1 MASAQWPARL
11 AAAGMRGHI
20 SAGLR
25 LGSGHLE
32 GSGML
37 AGDPNDK
44 PKRSFWLRLR
54 NYFIT
59 GIIVVAP
66 ISLTIYLI
74 SLIINLIDDKI
85 LPLFPDRYNPETY
98 LPFAVPGIGVLI
110 FVFILTLIGW
120 LTTGLVGR
128 TVVRVGENLLDRMPI
143 VRSIYSALK
152 QIFETVFSHNSR
164 AFRDVVLIPYPR
176 EGCWALGFAT
186 GTTKGEV
193 QDVIRDEV
201 VNVFLPTTP
210 NPTSGFLL
218 FLPKKDV
225 IFLKMTVEQG
235 IKLVISGGVVTPEIL
250 HEARQNGRNG
260 QGTPASR

>member
-1 MASAQWPARL
+1 MP
-11 AAAGMRGHI
+11 
-20 SAGLR
+20 
-25 LGSGHLE
+25 
-32 GSGML
+32 
-37 AGDPNDK
+37 AGDPQEK
-44 PKRSFWLRLR
+44 PRRSFWLRLR

-98 LPFAVPGIGVLI
+98 LPFAVPGIGVLV
-110 FVFILTLIGW
+110 FVVVLTLIGW
-120 LTTGLVGR
+120 LTTGLIGR

-143 VRSIYSALK
+143 VRSLYSALK
-152 QIFETVFSHNSR
+152 QIFETVFSQNSR
-164 AFRDVVLIPYPR
+164 AFREVVLIPYPR

-186 GTTKGEV
+186 GTTRGEV
-193 QDVIRDEV
+193 QDAIRDEV

-218 FLPKKDV
+218 FLPRKDV
-225 IFLKMTVEQG
+225 IFLKMSVEQG
-235 IKLVISGGVVTPEIL
+235 IKLVISGGVVTPEMYPPT
-250 HEARQNGRNG
+250 QGNGR
-260 QGTPASR
+260 ASKG

>member
-1 MASAQWPARL
+1 
-11 AAAGMRGHI
+11 
-20 SAGLR
+20 
-25 LGSGHLE
+25 
-32 GSGML
+32 ML
-37 AGDPNDK
+37 VGDPNDK
-44 PKRSFWLRLR
+44 TKRSFWLRLR

-66 ISLTIYLI
+66 ISLTLYLI
-74 SLIINLIDDKI
+74 TLIISLIDDKI
-85 LPLFPDRYNPETY
+85 VPLIPDRYNPGTY

-110 FVFILTLIGW
+110 FVVALTLIGW

-143 VRSIYSALK
+143 VRSVYSALK

-176 EGCWALGFAT
+176 VGCWALGFAT
-186 GTTKGEV
+186 GTTRGEV
-193 QDVIRDEV
+193 QEVIKDEV

-218 FLPKKDV
+218 FLPKQDV

-235 IKLVISGGVVTPEIL
+235 IKLVISGGVITPEQL
-250 HEARQNGRNG
+250 AEGQKGARPGSGGNKAPEAAGR
-260 QGTPASR
+260 

>member
-1 MASAQWPARL
+1 MP
-11 AAAGMRGHI
+11 
-20 SAGLR
+20 
-25 LGSGHLE
+25 
-32 GSGML
+32 
-37 AGDPNDK
+37 AGDPLEK
-44 PKRSFWLRLR
+44 PRRSFWLRLR

-98 LPFAVPGIGVLI
+98 LPFAVPGIGVLV
-110 FVFILTLIGW
+110 FVVVLTLIGW

-143 VRSIYSALK
+143 VRSLYSALK
-152 QIFETVFSHNSR
+152 QIFETVFSQNSR
-164 AFRDVVLIPYPR
+164 AFREVVLIPYPR

-193 QDVIRDEV
+193 QDAIRDEV

-218 FLPKKDV
+218 FLPRKDV
-225 IFLKMTVEQG
+225 IFLKMSVEQG
-235 IKLVISGGVVTPEIL
+235 IKLVISGGVVTPEMYPTTPG
-250 HEARQNGRNG
+250 NGRTG
-260 QGTPASR
+260 KA

>member
-1 MASAQWPARL
+1 
-11 AAAGMRGHI
+11 
-20 SAGLR
+20 
-25 LGSGHLE
+25 
-32 GSGML
+32 ML
-37 AGDPNDK
+37 AGDPNEK

-85 LPLFPDRYNPETY
+85 LPLFPERYNPETY
-98 LPFAVPGIGVLI
+98 LPFAVPGIGVLV
-110 FVFILTLIGW
+110 FVLVLTLVGW

-128 TVVRVGENLLDRMPI
+128 TIVRVGENLLDRMPV

-152 QIFETVFSHNSR
+152 QIFETVFSQNSR

-186 GTTKGEV
+186 GTTRGEV
-193 QDVIRDEV
+193 QDVIQDEV

-218 FLPKKDV
+218 FLPKRDV
-225 IFLKMTVEQG
+225 IFLEMTVEQG
-235 IKLVISGGVVTPEIL
+235 IKLVISGGVVTPEL
-250 HEARQNGRNG
+250 LAEGQRKSRHDNGRDRV
-260 QGTPASR
+260 QGNAAR

>member
-1 MASAQWPARL
+1 M
-11 AAAGMRGHI
+11 
-20 SAGLR
+20 
-25 LGSGHLE
+25 LG
-32 GSGML
+32 
-37 AGDPNDK
+37 GDPQDK
-44 PKRSFWLRLR
+44 PRRSLWLRLR

-66 ISLTIYLI
+66 ISLTIYLV

-85 LPLFPDRYNPETY
+85 LPLFPERYNPETY
-98 LPFAVPGIGVLI
+98 LPFAVPGIGVLV
-110 FVFILTLIGW
+110 FVVALTLIGW

-128 TVVRVGENLLDRMPI
+128 TVVRVGENLLDGMPI
-143 VRSIYSALK
+143 VRSLYSALK
-152 QIFETVFSHNSR
+152 QIFETVFSQNSR

-193 QDVIRDEV
+193 QDTIRDEV

-218 FLPKKDV
+218 LLPKKDV
-225 IFLKMTVEQG
+225 IFLKMSVEQG
-235 IKLVISGGVVTPEIL
+235 IKLVISGGVVTPEMYPVN
-250 HEARQNGRNG
+250 QGNGRG
-260 QGTPASR
+260 SKG

>member
-1 MASAQWPARL
+1 
-11 AAAGMRGHI
+11 
-20 SAGLR
+20 
-25 LGSGHLE
+25 
-32 GSGML
+32 ML

-235 IKLVISGGVVTPEIL
+235 IKLVISGGVVTPEML

-260 QGTPASR
+260 QGAGAKR

>member
-1 MASAQWPARL
+1 MP
-11 AAAGMRGHI
+11 
-20 SAGLR
+20 
-25 LGSGHLE
+25 
-32 GSGML
+32 
-37 AGDPNDK
+37 AGDPLEK
-44 PKRSFWLRLR
+44 PRRSFWLRLR

-98 LPFAVPGIGVLI
+98 LPFAVPGIGVMI
-110 FVFILTLIGW
+110 FVFVLTLIGW

-218 FLPKKDV
+218 FLPRKDV

-235 IKLVISGGVVTPEIL
+235 IKLVISGGVIAPEVL
-250 HEARQNGRNG
+250 AEGQQNGRNG
-260 QGTPASR
+260 AGAKSPRAADR

>member
-1 MASAQWPARL
+1 
-11 AAAGMRGHI
+11 
-20 SAGLR
+20 
-25 LGSGHLE
+25 
-32 GSGML
+32 ML

-66 ISLTIYLI
+66 ISLTIYLV

-85 LPLFPDRYNPETY
+85 LPLFPERYNPETY

-110 FVFILTLIGW
+110 FVFVLTLIGW

-193 QDVIRDEV
+193 QDAIKDEV

-210 NPTSGFLL
+210 NPTSGYLL
-218 FLPKKDV
+218 FLPRKDV

-235 IKLVISGGVVTPEIL
+235 IKLVISGGVIAPEVL
-250 HEARQNGRNG
+250 AEGQQNGRNG
-260 QGTPASR
+260 DPKAPQSSKG

>member
-1 MASAQWPARL
+1 
-11 AAAGMRGHI
+11 
-20 SAGLR
+20 
-25 LGSGHLE
+25 
-32 GSGML
+32 ML
-37 AGDPNDK
+37 PIGDSEDK
-44 PKRSFWLRLR
+44 PRRRFWQRLR

-59 GIIVVAP
+59 GIIVTAP
-66 ISLTIYLI
+66 IVLTIYLVTLVV
-74 SLIINLIDDKI
+74 SLIDQKV
-85 LPLFPDRYNPETY
+85 LPLLGARYNPETY

-110 FVFILTLIGW
+110 FVVAITIIGW
-120 LTTGLVGR
+120 LTNGLVGR
-128 TVVRVGENLLDRMPI
+128 RIVRLGETILERMPVI
-143 VRSIYSALK
+143 RSVYSALK
-152 QIFETVFSHNSR
+152 QIFETVFSQSSR

-193 QDVIRDEV
+193 QDAIRDEV

-235 IKLVISGGVVTPEIL
+235 IKLVISGGVVTPDLLDE
-250 HEARQNGRNG
+250 EVEPTSKAAER
-260 QGTPASR
+260 

>member
-1 MASAQWPARL
+1 MPSTEV
-11 AAAGMRGHI
+11 H
-20 SAGLR
+20 
-25 LGSGHLE
+25 
-32 GSGML
+32 
-37 AGDPNDK
+37 DK
-44 PKRSFWLRLR
+44 PKRSFWHRLR

-66 ISLTIYLI
+66 ISLTIYLV

-85 LPLFPDRYNPETY
+85 LPLLPDRYNPETY

-110 FVFILTLIGW
+110 FVVALTVIGW
-120 LTTGLVGR
+120 LTTGLIGR

-143 VRSIYSALK
+143 IRSVYSALK
-152 QIFETVFSHNSR
+152 QIFETVFNNSSR

-176 EGCWALGFAT
+176 QGCWALGFAT

-193 QDVIRDEV
+193 QEAIQDEV

-218 FLPKKDV
+218 FLPRKDV
-225 IFLKMTVEQG
+225 IYLTMSVEQG
-235 IKLVISGGVVTPEIL
+235 IKLIISGGVVTPEMTKG
-250 HEARQNGRNG
+250 HARDDASA
-260 QGTPASR
+260 TPDGKRR

>member
-1 MASAQWPARL
+1 
-11 AAAGMRGHI
+11 
-20 SAGLR
+20 
-25 LGSGHLE
+25 
-32 GSGML
+32 ML
-37 AGDPNDK
+37 PIGDSEDK
-44 PKRSFWLRLR
+44 PRRRFWQRLR

-59 GIIVVAP
+59 GIIVTAP
-66 ISLTIYLI
+66 IVLTIYLVTLVV
-74 SLIINLIDDKI
+74 SLIDQKV
-85 LPLFPDRYNPETY
+85 LPLLGARYNPETY

-110 FVFILTLIGW
+110 FVVAITIIGW

-128 TVVRVGENLLDRMPI
+128 RIVRLGETILERMPVI
-143 VRSIYSALK
+143 RSVYSALK
-152 QIFETVFSHNSR
+152 QIFETVFSQSSR

-193 QDVIRDEV
+193 QDAIRDEV

-235 IKLVISGGVVTPEIL
+235 IKLVISGGVVTPDLLDE
-250 HEARQNGRNG
+250 EVEPTSKAAER
-260 QGTPASR
+260 

>member
-1 MASAQWPARL
+1 MQVGEPS
-11 AAAGMRGHI
+11 
-20 SAGLR
+20 
-25 LGSGHLE
+25 E
-32 GSGML
+32 
-37 AGDPNDK
+37 K

-110 FVFILTLIGW
+110 FVFVLTLIGW
-120 LTTGLVGR
+120 LTTGLIGR

-143 VRSIYSALK
+143 VRSVYSALK

-235 IKLVISGGVVTPEIL
+235 IKLVISGGVVTPEAL
-250 HEARQNGRNG
+250 ADAQQNPRNG
-260 QGTPASR
+260 AARKLPEAEQP

>member
-1 MASAQWPARL
+1 M
-11 AAAGMRGHI
+11 
-20 SAGLR
+20 
-25 LGSGHLE
+25 LG
-32 GSGML
+32 
-37 AGDPNDK
+37 GDSHEK
-44 PKRSFWLRLR
+44 PKRSLWLRAR

-66 ISLTIYLI
+66 ISLTIYLV
-74 SLIINLIDDKI
+74 SLVINLIDNRI

-98 LPFAVPGIGVLI
+98 LPFAVPGIGVLV
-110 FVFILTLIGW
+110 FVVVLTVVGW

-128 TVVRVGENLLDRMPI
+128 TVVRIGENLLDRMPV

-152 QIFETVFSHNSR
+152 QIFETVFSQNSR

-193 QDVIRDEV
+193 QDAIKDEV

-218 FLPKKDV
+218 FLPKRDV

-250 HEARQNGRNG
+250 AEGKQNGRNG
-260 QGTPASR
+260 QGTRKAAGPDVP